1 MKKGGVMRNLLPVK
15 KIIDEVPMHK
25 KAVPVV
31 ATNSILLKPFFDTRK
46 YYYYY
51 TEVQREKG
59 G

>member
-1 MKKGGVMRNLLPVK
+1 MRNLLPVK